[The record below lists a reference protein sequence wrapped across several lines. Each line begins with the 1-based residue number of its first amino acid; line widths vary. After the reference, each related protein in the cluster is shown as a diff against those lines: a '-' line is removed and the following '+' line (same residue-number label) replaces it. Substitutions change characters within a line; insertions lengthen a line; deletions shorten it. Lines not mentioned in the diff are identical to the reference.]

1 MGISRRGKKGLYQHF
16 RRVPK
21 RYQSLERR
29 TLIRTALHTTDENLA
44 RHKAAEIETLQDQ
57 QWESLLAG
65 RAREAERFYDKLR
78 EVAAFHGVTYIP
90 AKDTSQLPISHL
102 LERVEKSKQEEAVA
116 DALLGAASVPKLQL
130 SSLFQ
135 TYETLIA
142 DRLQEKSPDQLRRW
156 RAPRQKSIK
165 NLMRVTGDLPI
176 EEISREQALRFRAW
190 WWQRVESGHVGANSA
205 NKDITYLSS
214 MINTVAKIKGWNIA
228 NPFAGLRF
236 KEQEDRRL
244 PFSTAWI
251 NDKILAKNQL
261 DGLNEQARD
270 ILLIMINTGA
280 RPSEIIDLHPHHICL
295 DDNIPHIV
303 IKPEG
308 RSLKTKYSNR
318 SIPLIG
324 VSLEAMRR
332 QPNGFPRYRG
342 KATTWSSTVT
352 KYLRENKLLES
363 ENHTAYS
370 LRHALSD
377 RLQNAG
383 CEDRTR
389 KEILGHRPEGIIYG
403 SGASLST
410 KSDWLSQVAL

>member
-1 MGISRRGKKGLYQHF
+1 
-16 RRVPK
+16 
-21 RYQSLERR
+21 
-29 TLIRTALHTTDENLA
+29 
-44 RHKAAEIETLQDQ
+44 
-57 QWESLLAG
+57 
-65 RAREAERFYDKLR
+65 
-78 EVAAFHGVTYIP
+78 
-90 AKDTSQLPISHL
+90 
-102 LERVEKSKQEEAVA
+102 VA

-236 KEQEDRRL
+236 REQEDRRL